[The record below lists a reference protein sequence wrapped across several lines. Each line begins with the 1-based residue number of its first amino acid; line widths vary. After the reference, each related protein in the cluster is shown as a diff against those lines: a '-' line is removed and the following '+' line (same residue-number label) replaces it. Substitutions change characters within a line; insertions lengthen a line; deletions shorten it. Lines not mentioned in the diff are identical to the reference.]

1 MPSRKV
7 GTRLARYTFELAR
20 KAAAVMSPVQLF
32 SIASQHNR
40 WLSTRQATIAGNI
53 ANANT
58 PGYKALDLEPFE
70 MAVEQARLAM
80 AKTNPAHL
88 TPAGGD
94 TSAIAVRNEDPWEIT
109 HSGNSVSL
117 EQELIKA
124 GDVNRA
130 YRLNT
135 SIIKAFHRML
145 LASAKV

>member
-1 MPSRKV
+1 L
-7 GTRLARYTFELAR
+7 RLARS
-20 KAAAVMSPVQLF
+20 AAAVMSPIELF

-40 WLSTRQATIAGNI
+40 WLSARQATIAGNI

-58 PGYKALDLEPFE
+58 AGYKALDVEPFE
-70 MAVEQARLAM
+70 MAMEQARLAM
-80 AKTNPAHL
+80 AVTSSTHL
-88 TPAGGD
+88 LPAGAEA
-94 TSAIAVRNEDPWEIT
+94 SAAVVRNEVPWEIT

-130 YRLNT
+130 FRLNT
-135 SIIKAFHRML
+135 SVIKAFHRMI